1 MQGRLR
7 LGVYKNKVMIM
18 IFGPKRYKVTG
29 VEKDYITRSFM
40 PCMFIVKY
48 YSGDPIKKNRM
59 GGACDKCVGHERC
72 IQGFG
77 RETWVK
83 ETTWKS

>member
-1 MQGRLR
+1 
-7 LGVYKNKVMIM
+7 
-18 IFGPKRYKVTG
+18 
-29 VEKDYITRSFM
+29 M

-59 GGACDKCVGHERC
+59 EGACDWCVGHERC

-77 RETWVK
+77 RET
-83 ETTWKS
+83 